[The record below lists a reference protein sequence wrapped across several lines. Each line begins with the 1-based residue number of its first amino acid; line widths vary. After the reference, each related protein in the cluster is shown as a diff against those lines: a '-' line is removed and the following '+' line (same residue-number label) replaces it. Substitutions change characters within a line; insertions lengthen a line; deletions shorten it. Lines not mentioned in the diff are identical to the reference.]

1 MKAILF
7 FGEGLRWCV
16 EVYHSLKKILEKEG
30 YSTGVGDEG
39 GFAPDLKNAEEVLDY
54 LMRAVEE
61 AGYEPGRQIAFAL
74 DVAASELY
82 NKDSGG
88 V

>member
-1 MKAILF
+1 
-7 FGEGLRWCV
+7 
-16 EVYHSLKKILEKEG
+16 
-30 YSTGVGDEG
+30 
-39 GFAPDLKNAEEVLDY
+39 
-54 LMRAVEE
+54 MRAVKE

-82 NKDSGG
+82 NKDSGL